1 VGTAAGLCRETA
13 GPNRVCLQSTFHV
26 SSAQRIERQFILF
39 RSAPLS
45 DNKLKTRLILHR
57 RWLILGLSLALTILT
72 LYFVFRGI
80 DRRVFERLITTQNPA
95 LLIAAA
101 LLNLLQIS
109 LGGIRWGT
117 ILLSMCKD
125 RAPRLLNVQAVFYA
139 SIFFNYLPVGTVG
152 GDVARILLARRF
164 PLSMKDI
171 VLSVLLDRILV
182 VGALVILAVITLPS
196 IAHPLA
202 VRASIGCAAI
212 LLACAAGFLLL
223 QPIERIAGRW
233 RDVWLIASIL
243 RTAEELRRTI
253 QRVGLLALFYALLAA
268 AAGSLSA
275 YCIALSLGIDIGL
288 TAMIAIMS
296 FVAFVTALPISL
308 AGWGVR
314 EVSLVSLLGL
324 LGVDREA
331 ALILSVEFGIICTLV
346 SLPGGLIWLALRQ
359 HRDAVLPIK

>member
-1 VGTAAGLCRETA
+1 V
-13 GPNRVCLQSTFHV
+13 P
-26 SSAQRIERQFILF
+26 
-39 RSAPLS
+39 PLAV
-45 DNKLKTRLILHR
+45 NTLKTRLILHR
-57 RWLILGLSLALTILT
+57 RWLILGLSLALTTLT

-80 DRRVFERLITTQNPA
+80 DRRMFERLITTQNPT

-101 LLNLLQIS
+101 LLNLLQIG
-109 LGGIRWGT
+109 LGGVRWGT
-117 ILLSMCKD
+117 ILLSMCKS

-164 PLSMKDI
+164 PLSMREI

-182 VGALVILAVITLPS
+182 VGALVILAALTLPS

-212 LLACAAGFLLL
+212 LLTCAVGFLLL
-223 QPIERIAGRW
+223 RPIERIAGRW

-243 RTAEELRRTI
+243 RTAEELRHTTR
-253 QRVGLLALFYALLAA
+253 RVGLLALFYALLAA
-268 AAGSLSA
+268 AAGSFSA
-275 YCIALSLGIDIGL
+275 YCVALSLGIDVGL

-331 ALILSVEFGIICTLV
+331 ALIVSVEFGIICTLM
-346 SLPGGLIWLALRQ
+346 SLPGGVIWLALRDRSTLA
-359 HRDAVLPIK
+359 HPAK